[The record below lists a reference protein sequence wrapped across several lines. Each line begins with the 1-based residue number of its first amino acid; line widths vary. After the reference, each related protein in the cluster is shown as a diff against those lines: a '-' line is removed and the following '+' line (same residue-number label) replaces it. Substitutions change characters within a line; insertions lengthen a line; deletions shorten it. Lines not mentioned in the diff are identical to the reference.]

1 MPTTVKAVAVERS
14 GPAIRAALAEHVPE
28 DCARFEAELRTALA
42 RAADD
47 LDLSV
52 VETVLARWHALATMA
67 ANPLTAAEE
76 AQVERAK
83 AGDFTGLYTR
93 DEQRN
98 WIQL

>member
-1 MPTTVKAVAVERS
+1 MVTAVAIERS
-14 GPAIRAALAEHVPE
+14 GPAIRAALAGHSPE
-28 DCARFEAELRTALA
+28 DCARFEAELRAALV
-42 RAADD
+42 RATDD

-67 ANPLTAAEE
+67 ANPLTAAEL

-83 AGDFTGLYTR
+83 AGDSTGLYTH
-93 DEQRN
+93 DEHGN